1 MEWIAYKLKIKIQY
15 EKPVA
20 DEYFQ
25 LKCLPRIDE
34 TQRITELK
42 EEILPEDCM
51 VKKRMDDAKNQYVLG
66 YMAKPHREFSY
77 EAEGTVQV
85 QKYNRKPENHEML
98 YQISSPYTEV
108 GQNLGEWYGELNLPE
123 GEVRDR
129 ALWIAGFVKR
139 KLKKREEAEKEG
151 LLTADQAAGRGY
163 GSNRDFAQIMLAL
176 CHMDG
181 ITARYVT
188 GILPGKTSLHSWVEV
203 QGEDGIFY
211 GMDPEFGIPVTES
224 YVVFCQG
231 RDAKECSL
239 LVSGSAGE
247 TGRTMEVSGVRK
259 HSLAGE
265 KNGRPEQFLPEHPS
279 GPPEPCHEQPGV
291 YDSLCLER
299 SFRPGRGRKPSLC
312 EGHFPVAQ
320 CSGGKTFPDLYKT

>member
-98 YQISSPYTEV
+98 YRISSPYTEV

-163 GSNRDFAQIMLAL
+163 GSNRDLPRSCWPSAIW
-176 CHMDG
+176 
-181 ITARYVT
+181 TASR
-188 GILPGKTSLHSWVEV
+188 
-203 QGEDGIFY
+203 
-211 GMDPEFGIPVTES
+211 
-224 YVVFCQG
+224 
-231 RDAKECSL
+231 RD
-239 LVSGSAGE
+239 
-247 TGRTMEVSGVRK
+247 M
-259 HSLAGE
+259 
-265 KNGRPEQFLPEHPS
+265 
-279 GPPEPCHEQPGV
+279 
-291 YDSLCLER
+291 
-299 SFRPGRGRKPSLC
+299 
-312 EGHFPVAQ
+312 
-320 CSGGKTFPDLYKT
+320 

>member
-1 MEWIAYKLKIKIQY
+1 
-15 EKPVA
+15 
-20 DEYFQ
+20 
-25 LKCLPRIDE
+25 
-34 TQRITELK
+34 
-42 EEILPEDCM
+42 
-51 VKKRMDDAKNQYVLG
+51 MDDAKISMFWATWQS
-66 YMAKPHREFSY
+66 PHREFSY

-98 YQISSPYTEV
+98 YRISSPYTEV

-239 LVSGSAGE
+239 LS
-247 TGRTMEVSGVRK
+247 
-259 HSLAGE
+259 
-265 KNGRPEQFLPEHPS
+265 
-279 GPPEPCHEQPGV
+279 
-291 YDSLCLER
+291 
-299 SFRPGRGRKPSLC
+299 
-312 EGHFPVAQ
+312 
-320 CSGGKTFPDLYKT
+320 